1 MRGASVHCTNRT
13 MIDRSGLQH
22 WLTAGVC
29 SHCEQGIRQ
38 FCIVCTIWPN
48 QVLALSI
55 SRSHIEVL
63 QV

>member
-29 SHCEQGIRQ
+29 SHCEQGIHQ